1 MGQTAGNR
9 AYTEMGD
16 IGKGLPI
23 YKRKQKLW
31 SLPRGKNA
39 HNAPDQQPH
48 LPKQADGIGTEVQA
62 QSQIPPQ
69 QLQVTHQTEGER
81 GGRGGVQKLQ
91 PQKHQKIRKTKGVQ
105 EQEKRLRTTHYYVQ
119 KKKIGNQK
127 NMTSQQRAAKQN

>member
-9 AYTEMGD
+9 ANTEMGD
-16 IGKGLPI
+16 IGKGIPI

-69 QLQVTHQTEGER
+69 QLQMIHQTEGER
-81 GGRGGVQKLQ
+81 GRGGRETTK
-91 PQKHQKIRKTKGVQ
+91 KHWAGVQ
-105 EQEKRLRTTHYYVQ
+105 EKTDEKL
-119 KKKIGNQK
+119 KK
-127 NMTSQQRAAKQN
+127 T